1 MRKITEEMCSCLMHL
16 YPKLGSNTQV
26 RIEGFQMGFPTIASM
41 YLFGNKIATYNS
53 PTNTLEITNCGWFS
67 NTTLE
72 RLKGLPGVLIHRRK
86 GIWYLNGEIWDGS
99 LKKIKL
105 ERNESCN

>member
-1 MRKITEEMCSCLMHL
+1 MRKIREEMCSCLMHL
-16 YPKLGSNTQV
+16 CPKFRSNTQV

-41 YLFGNKIATYNS
+41 YLFGNKIATYHS

-72 RLKGLPGVLIHRRK
+72 RLNGLPGVLIHRRK
-86 GIWYLNGEIWDGS
+86 GIWHQNGEIWDGS

-105 ERNESCN
+105 ERNESIN